1 MKKDTIYVVDEET
14 KNLEMINF
22 FDTNNLK
29 IESKPCSLQP
39 EDYDGAGH

>member
-1 MKKDTIYVVDEET
+1 
-14 KNLEMINF
+14 MINF

-39 EDYDGAGH
+39 EDYDGAGHQSFDETNSNNN